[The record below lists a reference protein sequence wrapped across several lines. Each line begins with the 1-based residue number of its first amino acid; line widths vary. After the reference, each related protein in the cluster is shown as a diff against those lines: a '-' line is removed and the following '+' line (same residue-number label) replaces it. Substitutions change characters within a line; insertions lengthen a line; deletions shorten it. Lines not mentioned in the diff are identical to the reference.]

1 MNSIKLKKI
10 ADISF
15 ALDLTKNN
23 QTIPPRIECRSYGDC
38 WMLPCLMSQASL
50 NQLNSISLLANTDK
64 IYDPPA

>member
-1 MNSIKLKKI
+1 MSSIKLKKI

-38 WMLPCLMSQASL
+38 
-50 NQLNSISLLANTDK
+50 
-64 IYDPPA
+64 